1 MYNEAAV
8 KSRIQNYSDDEIR
21 ELITNANNAIN
32 RCTYEIFNQQ
42 QFIEICKSVLT
53 AREVKKIVEKLN
65 DHRNLGYRCK
75 QCRFYISNWETCAC
89 HPDYIGVNADNLTC
103 NEFQLKK

>member
-21 ELITNANNAIN
+21 ELITNANNTIN

-53 AREVKKIVEKLN
+53 AREVKKIVEKIN
-65 DHRNLGYRCK
+65 DSGNLGKRCK
-75 QCRFYISNWETCAC
+75 QCSYFISNWEVCSC
-89 HPDYIGVNADNLTC
+89 HTDYTDVNANKLAC
-103 NEFQLKK
+103 NDFKLIK

>member
-21 ELITNANNAIN
+21 ELITNANNTIN

-53 AREVKKIVEKLN
+53 AREVKNIVEKLN
-65 DHRNLGYRCK
+65 SNKKLGYRCK
-75 QCRFYISNWETCAC
+75 QCRYFISNWETCSYHTDC
-89 HPDYIGVNADNLTC
+89 IGINADNFAC
-103 NEFQLKK
+103 SEFQLIK

>member
-21 ELITNANNAIN
+21 ELITNANNTIN

-42 QFIEICKSVLT
+42 QFIEICKNVLT

-65 DHRNLGYRCK
+65 DHENLSYKCK
-75 QCRFYISNWETCAC
+75 DCRYYIPNWQYCFYN
-89 HPDYIGVNADNLTC
+89 PDYSDITENSLAC
-103 NEFQLKK
+103 NHFELLK

>member
-21 ELITNANNAIN
+21 ELITNANNTIN
-32 RCTYEIFNQQ
+32 RCTYEIFNQH

-65 DHRNLGYRCK
+65 EHGNLGYRCK
-75 QCRFYISNWETCAC
+75 QCRYFISNWETCAN
-89 HPDYIGVNADNLTC
+89 HPEYVGVNSDNFAC
-103 NEFQLKK
+103 KEFQIK